1 MGLNKVG
8 MGPNTAAHRDEL
20 SNSHRE
26 EQGLGSE
33 RPERALHGAQ
43 SIATGACRKKGVKGG
58 VGEGKGVLAFSCF
71 AQD

>member
-1 MGLNKVG
+1 

-33 RPERALHGAQ
+33 RPERALHRAK
-43 SIATGACRKKGVKGG
+43 SIATGACRKKGVKG
-58 VGEGKGVLAFSCF
+58 VGEGKGGLTFCF